1 MRGFNGAARFCV
13 RKFDLHRP
21 LGLTDFQLQW
31 GRTFLR
37 AEIEEM
43 IYQAYREA
51 GGFNGAARFCV
62 RKSCGAAERKGEG
75 VYASMGPHVFA
86 CGNRAPHGGHTIPG
100 EGASMGPHVFACG
113 NPRTWPCHSHRSL
126 RFNGAARFC
135 VRKFSVACGPSSAFE
150 ASMGPH
156 VFACGNEAT

>member
-1 MRGFNGAARFCV
+1 MRKSKNVKQAFSKMRGFNGAARFCV

-62 RKSCGAAERKGEG
+62 RKFGS
-75 VYASMGPHVFA
+75 
-86 CGNRAPHGGHTIPG
+86 
-100 EGASMGPHVFACG
+100 
-113 NPRTWPCHSHRSL
+113 
-126 RFNGAARFC
+126 
-135 VRKFSVACGPSSAFE
+135 
-150 ASMGPH
+150 
-156 VFACGNEAT
+156 